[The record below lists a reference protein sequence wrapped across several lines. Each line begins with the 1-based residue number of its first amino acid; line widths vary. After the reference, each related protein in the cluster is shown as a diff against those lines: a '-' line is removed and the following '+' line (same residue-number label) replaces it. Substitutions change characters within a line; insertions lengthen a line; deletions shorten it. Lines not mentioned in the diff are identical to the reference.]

1 MLWVRS
7 VCLPM
12 PVAQNG
18 TFMAIVR
25 AYYRTLIVNPP
36 CRISNPLVSVTLW
49 PPEVAET
56 GYRFASF
63 GTIPCYCFQFA
74 HYGITSCCE
83 SQPQT
88 HKLRCCD
95 QTQSRKTR
103 CWTLKYST
111 LLTKRCL
118 ILFSRLLNSVVNL
131 WPIKCWYCIYA
142 REETSLCIVIY
153 FYYLY
158 YCVWYVMLYAL
169 STCIDIH

>member
-1 MLWVRS
+1 VQSDVWKKLVSDVTNCYCRVIM
-7 VCLPM
+7 M
-12 PVAQNG
+12 PSITQGGGALSNAVSAIRLSAHARIAQNG

-83 SQPQT
+83 SQPPT
-88 HKLRCCD
+88 HKLRCCN

-131 WPIKCWYCIYA
+131 
-142 REETSLCIVIY
+142 
-153 FYYLY
+153 
-158 YCVWYVMLYAL
+158 
-169 STCIDIH
+169 